1 MSGGRLT
8 FFFWLNFVL
17 ILKEYT
23 EQEQKIIRMVVL
35 NNEKTELIIE
45 DEEIS

>member
-17 ILKEYT
+17 IVKEYT

>member
-8 FFFWLNFVL
+8 FFFWPNFVL

>member
-8 FFFWLNFVL
+8 FFYWLNFVL

>member
-1 MSGGRLT
+1 
-8 FFFWLNFVL
+8 L